1 MVNDRFNLCKRS
13 SAFMRCSR
21 MGSNHIKNK
30 RGINSKIHLVVNEYG
45 IPINFIVT
53 NGLHTNCKEAILL
66 IENIDTKLMLE
77 DRIYDANEILSYN

>member
-13 SAFMRCSR
+13 SAFMRCLR
-21 MGSNHIKNK
+21 RKSNHIKNK

-53 NGLHTNCKEAILL
+53 DESCADCKGAIYLGSVH
-66 IENIDTKLMLE
+66 IKQK
-77 DRIYDANEILSYN
+77 